1 MWIKNVTYHISKQ
14 RTLRLTVPV
23 ATPNRCTL
31 RELRM
36 EKQNISSS

>member
-1 MWIKNVTYHISKQ
+1 MWIKNVTCHISKQ
-14 RTLRLTVPV
+14 RMLRPAVPV

-36 EKQNISSS
+36 EKQY